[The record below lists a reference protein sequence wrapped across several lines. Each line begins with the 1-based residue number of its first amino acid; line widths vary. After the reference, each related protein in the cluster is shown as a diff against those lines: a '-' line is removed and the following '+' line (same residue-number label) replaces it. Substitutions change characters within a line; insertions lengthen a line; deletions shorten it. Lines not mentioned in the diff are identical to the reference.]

1 MKRYE
6 NLAHQI
12 AEQIDAGVLR
22 AGERVPSVRR
32 AAQAYKVSPTTV
44 ISAYRHLESRGR
56 IRARPRSGYFVNPTW
71 KLPPEPRTSHPPRGT
86 RSVAVGDLVFEILE
100 TTKFPAVVPFGSAFI
115 AESAFP
121 LRRLGQFL
129 GRAARNMKPS
139 ELTDALPPGHMEL
152 RRAIARRYLNVGIT
166 ANVEEIVITA
176 GALEALYLC
185 LQAVARPGDV
195 VAIESPSFY
204 STLQALELRGAK
216 ALELPTHPGEG
227 IELGSLS
234 AALHRHRI
242 SACWLMTTF
251 QNPTGCTMPEEKKKE
266 LVKLLAKHDV
276 PLIEDD
282 VYEELYFDPEKPRPA
297 KTFDRKGLVMHV
309 SSFSKCLAPG
319 YRVGWTSAGRF
330 ARRVQWVKLMTTLAT
345 NICAQAAITRFLR
358 EAAYDH
364 YLRGLRD
371 RLIGWRD
378 QLLEAAA
385 QYFPPGTRLTRPH
398 GGYFVWVE
406 LPRQVDALKLHRM
419 AMEANISIAPG
430 PIFSAHRRF
439 KNFIRLNYGH
449 PWSPRFERAA
459 EQLGKMIHSL
469 M

>member
-6 NLAHQI
+6 NLAQQI

-32 AAQAYKVSPTTV
+32 AARAYKVSPTTV
-44 ISAYRHLESRGR
+44 LNAYRRLESRGR
-56 IRARPRSGYFVNPTW
+56 IRARPRSGYFVNPYW
-71 KLPPEPRTSHPPRGT
+71 KRPPEPRTSHPPKGT
-86 RSVAVGDLVFEILE
+86 RTVAVADLVFEILQ
-100 TTKFPAVVPFGSAFI
+100 TTKSPAVVPFGSAFI
-115 AESAFP
+115 TESAFP

-129 GRAARNMKPS
+129 GRAARRMERS
-139 ELTDALPPGHMEL
+139 ELADALPPGYPEL
-152 RRAIARRYLNVGIT
+152 RRAIARRYLNAGIN
-166 ANVEEIVITA
+166 AKLEDIVITA

-185 LQAVARPGDV
+185 LLAVARPGDV

-234 AALHRHRI
+234 AALHRHRV

-251 QNPTGCTMPEEKKKE
+251 QNPTGCTMPEEKKKD
-266 LVKLLAKHDV
+266 LVKLLAKHGV

-282 VYEELYFDPEKPRPA
+282 VYEELYFDPDKPRPA
-297 KTFDRKGLVMHV
+297 KAFDRKGLVMHV

-330 ARRVQWVKLMTTLAT
+330 AHRVQWVKLMTTLAT
-345 NICAQAAITRFLR
+345 NICAQAAISYFLR

-371 RLIGWRD
+371 HLIGWRD
-378 QLLEAAA
+378 QLLEAIA
-385 QYFPPGTRLTRPH
+385 QHFPPGTRVSRPH

-419 AMEANISIAPG
+419 AMDANISIAPG
-430 PIFSAHRRF
+430 PIFSAQRWF
-439 KNFIRLNYGH
+439 KNCIRLNYGH
-449 PWSPRFERAA
+449 PWSPRIERAA
-459 EQLGKMIHSL
+459 AQLGKMIHSL